1 MKRFISRTALTVVL
15 VCSLGLPTAFAED
28 AFESAPSSWYEAHST
43 QPEEIGDTTTADNWF
58 ATQEETTGTTEE
70 TKEETKERKDKEDA
84 RYTFLLSDSGY
95 DYYLDGRA
103 THWVQIPH
111 GDEQILDT
119 WVKLLPQKSEDEA
132 AADGSYS
139 YPQKYYLAHYYVR
152 PKTQQIQ
159 FLSELEVTGGRPDNT
174 VQGRG
179 YNTQN
184 WEYLTP
190 DSIEDEIY
198 HRTLEQVKKQR
209 TKKNPLTALT
219 GDHGP
224 KNLRDALEEYFRIA
238 L

>member
-1 MKRFISRTALTVVL
+1 MKHTVFRTLLAMGIAA
-15 VCSLGLPTAFAED
+15 SLSLPTAFASEET
-28 AFESAPSSWYEAHST
+28 ASSA
-43 QPEEIGDTTTADNWF
+43 QPEEISDTSTADDWF
-58 ATQEETTGTTEE
+58 ATPEETEKMVKE

-119 WVKLLPQKSEDEA
+119 WVKLLPSKSEDEA

-198 HRTLEQVKKQR
+198 HKALEQVKKQR